1 MAFVYCDKIGGEKI
15 SPEKPMRIADFWIC
29 KQMLS
34 LPKGSIK
41 KLIGRELNWDDEP
54 VKLKEE

>member
-15 SPEKPMRIADFWIC
+15 SPEKPMGIADFWIC

-34 LPKGSIK
+34 LPKGSIE
-41 KLIGRELNWDDEP
+41 KLIGKKTHMGR
-54 VKLKEE
+54 

>member
-15 SPEKPMRIADFWIC
+15 STEKPMRIADFWIC

-41 KLIGRELNWDDEP
+41 KLQDES
-54 VKLKEE
+54 LTGMMNL